1 MSDDIL
7 SSLYPFA
14 EGNKSVPEVTDA
26 DLSASI
32 EQKVAESVAAK
43 QRFFSEQQADFIAA
57 ARLMAQVYENKGQM
71 FTMGNGGSNCDAS
84 HLALEFLHPVT
95 AGRPALPA
103 LNLGCDVTTIT
114 ATSNDLGFE
123 NAYVR
128 QLIAYAR
135 EGDLLVGFSTSGH
148 SGNLMRAF
156 EKAKELGLHTLG
168 FAGMDGGEMAR
179 SEAVDICLV
188 APTNSVHRV
197 QECHLSAYHILWDL
211 VHTLLANARERKVK

>member
-7 SSLYPFA
+7 SALYPFSD
-14 EGNKSVPEVTDA
+14 EGKMTPAVSDA
-26 DLSASI
+26 DLQASI
-32 EQKVAESVAAK
+32 EQKVTESVEAK
-43 QRFFSEQQADFIAA
+43 QQFFTSQRDAFVAA
-57 ARLMAQVYENKGQM
+57 ARMMAQVYENQGQM

-103 LNLGCDVTTIT
+103 LNLGCDVTTVT
-114 ATSNDLGFE
+114 ATSNDLGFD
-123 NAYVR
+123 NAFVR
-128 QLIAYAR
+128 QLIAYGR

-148 SGNLMRAF
+148 SANLMRAF
-156 EKAKELGLHTLG
+156 EKAKALGLHTLG

-179 SEAVDICLV
+179 SEAVDICLI
-188 APTNSVHRV
+188 APTNSVHRI
-197 QECHLSAYHILWDL
+197 QECHLTAYHILWDL